1 MIKLIPI
8 ENKTPYYHVIF
19 NYMIGDADGSTT
31 YDFTCNESEI
41 EKVVKYVSILNK
53 LKPLKDHWGICFDNY
68 EKEYPGEYIG
78 LSEVEYNIFMD
89 LLDCEFYISKE
100 RSEIQSCLASRNEYS
115 FLVFQGIEIYYYDE
129 NNTKYKVEW
138 DQIKG

>member
-1 MIKLIPI
+1 MTIKLIPI

-19 NYMIGDADGSTT
+19 NYMIGDANGNTT
-31 YDFTCNESEI
+31 YDFICNESEI

-78 LSEVEYNIFMD
+78 LSEVEYNVFMD

-138 DQIKG
+138 N

>member
-1 MIKLIPI
+1 
-8 ENKTPYYHVIF
+8 
-19 NYMIGDADGSTT
+19 MIGDADGSTT

-78 LSEVEYNIFMD
+78 LSEVEYNVFMD

-138 DQIKG
+138 N

>member
-1 MIKLIPI
+1 MTIKLIPI
-8 ENKTPYYHVIF
+8 KNQTPYYHVIF
-19 NYMIGDADGSTT
+19 NYMIGDANGNTT
-31 YDFTCNESEI
+31 YDFICNESEI
-41 EKVVKYVSILNK
+41 EEVVKYVSILNK

-78 LSEVEYNIFMD
+78 LSEVEYNVFMD

-129 NNTKYKVEW
+129 NNTKCKVEW
-138 DQIKG
+138 N

>member
-1 MIKLIPI
+1 MTIKLIPI
-8 ENKTPYYHVIF
+8 KNQTPYYHVIF
-19 NYMIGDADGSTT
+19 NYMIGDANGNTT
-31 YDFTCNESEI
+31 YDFICNESEI
-41 EKVVKYVSILNK
+41 EKVVKYVRILNK

-78 LSEVEYNIFMD
+78 LSEVEYNVFMD

-138 DQIKG
+138 N

>member
-41 EKVVKYVSILNK
+41 EEVVKYVSILNK

-78 LSEVEYNIFMD
+78 LSEVEYNVFMD

-115 FLVFQGIEIYYYDE
+115 FLVFQGVEIYYYDE

>member
-8 ENKTPYYHVIF
+8 KNQTPYYHVIF
-19 NYMIGDADGSTT
+19 NYMIGDADGNTT

-78 LSEVEYNIFMD
+78 LSEVEYNVFMD

>member
-1 MIKLIPI
+1 MF
-8 ENKTPYYHVIF
+8 HSF
-19 NYMIGDADGSTT
+19 CS
-31 YDFTCNESEI
+31 S
-41 EKVVKYVSILNK
+41 S
-53 LKPLKDHWGICFDNY
+53 FDNY

-78 LSEVEYNIFMD
+78 LSEVEYNVFMD

-138 DQIKG
+138 N

>member
-8 ENKTPYYHVIF
+8 KNQTPYYHVIF
-19 NYMIGDADGSTT
+19 NYMIGDANGNTT

-78 LSEVEYNIFMD
+78 LSEVEYNVFMD

-115 FLVFQGIEIYYYDE
+115 FLVFQGVEIYYYDE

>member
-41 EKVVKYVSILNK
+41 EEVVKYVSILNK

-78 LSEVEYNIFMD
+78 LSEVEYNVFMD

>member
-1 MIKLIPI
+1 MKTLKLFIRVLLIPVWI
-8 ENKTPYYHVIF
+8 TIFFIYLFIWYIQMSWYYFDF
-19 NYMIGDADGSTT
+19 ND
-31 YDFTCNESEI
+31 SEI

-78 LSEVEYNIFMD
+78 LSEVEYNVFMD

-138 DQIKG
+138 N

>member
-8 ENKTPYYHVIF
+8 KNQTPYYHVIF
-19 NYMIGDADGSTT
+19 NYMIGDANGNTT
-31 YDFTCNESEI
+31 YDFICNESEI

-78 LSEVEYNIFMD
+78 LSEDEYNIFID
-89 LLDCEFYISKE
+89 LLYSNDYEDIRGEISECLK
-100 RSEIQSCLASRNEYS
+100 SETEYS
-115 FLVFQGIEIYYYDE
+115 FLVFEKVDVYYYDE
-129 NNTKYKVEW
+129 NGIKYNVEW
-138 DQIKG
+138 N

>member
-53 LKPLKDHWGICFDNY
+53 LKPLKDHWGICFDDY
-68 EKEYPGEYIG
+68 CGIGYPGEYIG
-78 LSEVEYNIFMD
+78 LSEVEYNVFMD

-138 DQIKG
+138 N

>member
-1 MIKLIPI
+1 MTIKLIPI
-8 ENKTPYYHVIF
+8 ENETPYYHVIF
-19 NYMIGDADGSTT
+19 NYMIGDANGNTT
-31 YDFTCNESEI
+31 YDFICNESEI

-78 LSEVEYNIFMD
+78 LSEVEYNVFMD

-138 DQIKG
+138 N

>member
-1 MIKLIPI
+1 MTIKLIPI
-8 ENKTPYYHVIF
+8 KNQTPYYHVIF
-19 NYMIGDADGSTT
+19 NYMIGDANGNTT
-31 YDFTCNESEI
+31 YDFICNESEI

-78 LSEVEYNIFMD
+78 LSEVEYNVFMD

-100 RSEIQSCLASRNEYS
+100 RSEIQSCLTSRNEYS

-138 DQIKG
+138 N

>member
-8 ENKTPYYHVIF
+8 KNKTPYYHVIF
-19 NYMIGDADGSTT
+19 NYMIGDANGNTT

-78 LSEVEYNIFMD
+78 LSEVEYNVFMN

-115 FLVFQGIEIYYYDE
+115 FLVFQGVEIYYYDE

>member
-41 EKVVKYVSILNK
+41 EEVVKYVSILNK
-53 LKPLKDHWGICFDNY
+53 LKPLQDHWGIYFDDY
-68 EKEYPGEYIG
+68 CGIGYPGGYIG
-78 LSEVEYNIFMD
+78 LSEEEYNTFIE
-89 LLDCEFYISKE
+89 LLSYDGNDTVKIEIYE
-100 RSEIQSCLASRNEYS
+100 HLRSENEYS
-115 FLVFQGIEIYYYDE
+115 FLVFQGVEIYYYDE

>member
-8 ENKTPYYHVIF
+8 ENEDPYYHVIF
-19 NYMIGDADGSTT
+19 NYMIGDANGNTT

-41 EKVVKYVSILNK
+41 EEVVKYVSILNK
-53 LKPLKDHWGICFDNY
+53 LKPLQDHWGIYFDDY
-68 EKEYPGEYIG
+68 CGIGYPGEYIG
-78 LSEVEYNIFMD
+78 LSEEEYNTFIE
-89 LLDCEFYISKE
+89 LLSYDGDDAIKIEIYKHL
-100 RSEIQSCLASRNEYS
+100 RSETEYS
-115 FLVFQGIEIYYYDE
+115 FLVFQGVEIYYYDE

>member
-1 MIKLIPI
+1 MTIKLIPI
-8 ENKTPYYHVIF
+8 KNQTPYYHVIF
-19 NYMIGDADGSTT
+19 NYMIGDANGNTT
-31 YDFTCNESEI
+31 YDFICNESEI

-78 LSEVEYNIFMD
+78 LSEVEYNVFMD

-138 DQIKG
+138 N

>member
-78 LSEVEYNIFMD
+78 LSEVEYNVFMD

>member
-8 ENKTPYYHVIF
+8 ENEDPYYHVIF
-19 NYMIGDADGSTT
+19 NYMIGDADGNTT

-41 EKVVKYVSILNK
+41 EEVVKYVSILNK

-78 LSEVEYNIFMD
+78 LSEVEYNVFMD

-138 DQIKG
+138 N

>member
-8 ENKTPYYHVIF
+8 KNRTPYYHVIF
-19 NYMIGDADGSTT
+19 NYMIGDANGNTT
-31 YDFTCNESEI
+31 YDFICNESEI
-41 EKVVKYVSILNK
+41 EKVVKYISILNK
-53 LKPLKDHWGICFDNY
+53 LKPLKDHWGICFDDY

-78 LSEVEYNIFMD
+78 LSEVEYNVFMD

-100 RSEIQSCLASRNEYS
+100 RSEIQSCLASRNKYS
-115 FLVFQGIEIYYYDE
+115 FLVFQGIEIYYYDK

-138 DQIKG
+138 N

>member
-19 NYMIGDADGSTT
+19 NYMIGDTDGSTT

-78 LSEVEYNIFMD
+78 LSEVEYNVFMD

-115 FLVFQGIEIYYYDE
+115 FLVFQGVEIYYYDE

>member
-8 ENKTPYYHVIF
+8 KNQTPYYHVIF
-19 NYMIGDADGSTT
+19 NYMIGDANGNTT

-78 LSEVEYNIFMD
+78 LSEVEYNVFMN

-100 RSEIQSCLASRNEYS
+100 RSKIQSCLASENEYS

-138 DQIKG
+138 N